1 RVSLAAAHLFQAPK
15 VIRSPEAVVVYQTL
29 AAAQLFQPQRIL
41 AASKQRQ
48 LASASP
54 PLSFLRLAM
63 EASAIKDNDGVRRPA
78 MIYPGDTIEYFSPVF
93 IAGDMRALRT
103 AVVIEVDPEHD
114 LYPIRINAFEI
125 LPLFTVVKPTLSRTR
140 EVLEEKWRQLRA
152 YELVPGRFDVPSRES
167 ELTVE
172 LRRAVEAIKMPETPL
187 QETNEMDVSLAGS
200 HEDNLASSTRLPTL
214 ADRNKRHHR
223 GKDRLGV
230 RKVSRKRGHQK
241 QRKPSR
247 CSHA

>member
-1 RVSLAAAHLFQAPK
+1 CRSTFSASEDTCCLEAASVGFSLA
-15 VIRSPEAVVVYQTL
+15 TT
-29 AAAQLFQPQRIL
+29 QLFK
-41 AASKQRQ
+41 S
-48 LASASP
+48 
-54 PLSFLRLAM
+54 RLAM

-78 MIYPGDTIEYFSPVF
+78 MIYP
-93 IAGDMRALRT
+93 
-103 AVVIEVDPEHD
+103 
-114 LYPIRINAFEI
+114 
-125 LPLFTVVKPTLSRTR
+125 
-140 EVLEEKWRQLRA
+140 
-152 YELVPGRFDVPSRES
+152 
-167 ELTVE
+167 
-172 LRRAVEAIKMPETPL
+172 VEAIKMPETPL

>member
-1 RVSLAAAHLFQAPK
+1 
-15 VIRSPEAVVVYQTL
+15 SPEAVVVYQTL

-54 PLSFLRLAM
+54 PLSFL
-63 EASAIKDNDGVRRPA
+63 
-78 MIYPGDTIEYFSPVF
+78 
-93 IAGDMRALRT
+93 
-103 AVVIEVDPEHD
+103 
-114 LYPIRINAFEI
+114 
-125 LPLFTVVKPTLSRTR
+125 
-140 EVLEEKWRQLRA
+140 
-152 YELVPGRFDVPSRES
+152 
-167 ELTVE
+167 
-172 LRRAVEAIKMPETPL
+172 RAVEAIKMPETPL

>member
-54 PLSFLRLAM
+54 PLSFLRA
-63 EASAIKDNDGVRRPA
+63 
-78 MIYPGDTIEYFSPVF
+78 
-93 IAGDMRALRT
+93 
-103 AVVIEVDPEHD
+103 VIEVDPEHD

>member
-1 RVSLAAAHLFQAPK
+1 APK

-63 EASAIKDNDGVRRPA
+63 EASAIKDNDG
-78 MIYPGDTIEYFSPVF
+78 
-93 IAGDMRALRT
+93 
-103 AVVIEVDPEHD
+103 
-114 LYPIRINAFEI
+114 
-125 LPLFTVVKPTLSRTR
+125 
-140 EVLEEKWRQLRA
+140 
-152 YELVPGRFDVPSRES
+152 S

>member
-1 RVSLAAAHLFQAPK
+1 APK

-78 MIYPGDTIEYFSPVF
+78 MIYP
-93 IAGDMRALRT
+93 
-103 AVVIEVDPEHD
+103 
-114 LYPIRINAFEI
+114 
-125 LPLFTVVKPTLSRTR
+125 
-140 EVLEEKWRQLRA
+140 
-152 YELVPGRFDVPSRES
+152 VPGRFDVPSRES

>member
-1 RVSLAAAHLFQAPK
+1 APK

-78 MIYPGDTIEYFSPVF
+78 MIYP
-93 IAGDMRALRT
+93 
-103 AVVIEVDPEHD
+103 
-114 LYPIRINAFEI
+114 
-125 LPLFTVVKPTLSRTR
+125 
-140 EVLEEKWRQLRA
+140 
-152 YELVPGRFDVPSRES
+152 
-167 ELTVE
+167 
-172 LRRAVEAIKMPETPL
+172 VEAIKMPETPL